1 MDREERE
8 EVDVNF
14 FKFGE
19 GVDELELLPNA
30 TVASI
35 LKIIKQH
42 EEDAKPNKRMA
53 ECVWLA
59 GP

>member
-35 LKIIKQH
+35 LKVIKQH
-42 EEDAKPNKRMA
+42 EEDANPNKRMA
-53 ECVWLA
+53 ECV
-59 GP
+59 